1 MADVNWEKIKVEYI
15 TTDISLTQLADKHK
29 VSRSSAARRST
40 KEKWVEQRER
50 YKTKVT
56 TKTVQKSANRE
67 ANRLARLM
75 DTTSK
80 AIDVAAK
87 AFEDADQFNRYIVEK
102 REKYAFPTN
111 SAEYDED
118 PPTDAAGLAALVS
131 ERQWTE
137 EKVYAKID
145 TKALKDM
152 TAVLKDLTA
161 LMRDFYNIPT
171 PAQAEAQRIAAERLE
186 LDKRKAEAADS
197 NTDGIEITFSA
208 GEEEWNE

>member
-15 TTDISLTQLADKHK
+15 TTDISLRKLAKKYDIPY
-29 VSRSSAARRST
+29 SNISRRSAN
-40 KEKWVEQRER
+40 EEWVEQRHR
-50 YKTKVT
+50 YKAKVT
-56 TKTVQKSANRE
+56 SKTVEKSANRE

-80 AIDVAAK
+80 AIDVAVK
-87 AFEDADQFNRYIVEK
+87 AFGDADQFNRYIVER
-102 REKYAFPTN
+102 REKYAFPTTG
-111 SAEYDED
+111 EDEED
-118 PPTDAAGLAALVS
+118 PNLIAEKTWS
-131 ERQWTE
+131 EEQ
-137 EKVYAKID
+137 VYAKID

-161 LMRDFYNIPT
+161 LMRDFYNMPT

-197 NTDGIEITFSA
+197 NTDGIEITFNA
-208 GEEEWNE
+208 GEEDWNE